1 MDLLSVRPC
10 VHTRLFVRAS
20 AQAPDTKI
28 NEIISIIGATGFIG
42 KRVVQRLFAD
52 GHKVQ
57 VLTRSASKAK
67 FTFPDYEY
75 PGLVIVEEPEW
86 SRFIQQSRA
95 VVNLAGAPISTRWSS
110 EIKKEILSSRISATS
125 KVVES
130 INIASSHNRPSVLLN
145 ATAIGYYAKM
155 VPLFMMFAGGP
166 IGSGKQWF
174 SWIHRDD
181 LVSLI
186 IEALYNPAYR
196 GVLNGTAP
204 NPVRLSEMCEELGRV
219 TGRPSWLPVPEFA
232 VKAVLGE
239 GASIVLDGQKVLP
252 KRAEELG
259 FKFRYPH
266 ISDALK
272 AIFSS

>member
-1 MDLLSVRPC
+1 MVCREWESMAKKVDHNVR
-10 VHTRLFVRAS
+10 L
-20 AQAPDTKI
+20 
-28 NEIISIIGATGFIG
+28 
-42 KRVVQRLFAD
+42 
-52 GHKVQ
+52 
-57 VLTRSASKAK
+57 
-67 FTFPDYEY
+67 
-75 PGLVIVEEPEW
+75 
-86 SRFIQQSRA
+86 
-95 VVNLAGAPISTRWSS
+95 
-110 EIKKEILSSRISATS
+110 
-125 KVVES
+125 
-130 INIASSHNRPSVLLN
+130 VLLRMGIVLDKDGG
-145 ATAIGYYAKM
+145 ALAKM